1 MSKKEVSFENALN
14 RLEEIVELLESGE
27 NPLEKSLDLFEE
39 GVNLVKLCN
48 KKLEVVENSIKV
60 LVNNNGEFEES
71 DFKPDEQWISKL
83 NKRKWL
89 ISWKC
94 S

>member
-1 MSKKEVSFENALN
+1 MPKKEVSFEKALE

-39 GVNLVKLCN
+39 GVRLVKLCN
-48 KKLEVVENSIKV
+48 KKLETVENSIKI

-71 DFKPDEQWISKL
+71 DFKPDEQWIIKFI
-83 NKRKWL
+83 KRK
-89 ISWKC
+89 
-94 S
+94 

>member
-1 MSKKEVSFENALN
+1 MLKGEIIMPKKEVSFEKALE

-39 GVNLVKLCN
+39 GVRLVKLCN
-48 KKLEVVENSIKV
+48 KKLETVENSIKI

-71 DFKPDEQWISKL
+71 DFKPDEQ
-83 NKRKWL
+83 
-89 ISWKC
+89 
-94 S
+94 

>member
-1 MSKKEVSFENALN
+1 MLKGEIIMPKKEVSFEKALE

-39 GVNLVKLCN
+39 GVGLVKLCN
-48 KKLEVVENSIKV
+48 KKLETVENSIKI

-71 DFKPDEQWISKL
+71 DFKPDEQ
-83 NKRKWL
+83 
-89 ISWKC
+89 
-94 S
+94 